1 MLDYTTREKKVLPVK
16 LIDGK
21 TVLLCPPKKALYTKL
36 TEIEDKINATNN
48 VVELYDEVLN
58 LTADIL
64 SSNKSGTK
72 FSAADVDAIM
82 DIEDMALLIFEYSN
96 YAGQI
101 VKSPN

>member
-16 LIDGK
+16 LIDGR
-21 TVLLCPPKKALYTKL
+21 TALLCPPKKALYTKL
-36 TEIEDKINATNN
+36 TALEDKLKDTDD
-48 VVELYDEVLN
+48 VGELYDEVLQ

-64 SSNKSGTK
+64 STNKSGTQ
-72 FSAADVDAIM
+72 FTASDVDAIM
-82 DIEDMALLIFEYSN
+82 DIEDMALLIFEYSK